1 MVTEEER
8 KRDKAVGMERE
19 GQGVYLHLG
28 DGFTVE

>member
-8 KRDKAVGMERE
+8 KRDKAVEMERE
-19 GQGVYLHLG
+19 GHGVYLHLG